1 MTMELPNKIDL
12 HIHTT
17 VSDGTDPPE
26 DIIGRVK
33 AAGLEL
39 FSVTDHDAVKSSRR
53 VLKLLRPGD
62 PAFLTG
68 IEFSCRDEK
77 GKDHILGYGY
87 DPDSE
92 SMRRTVGLGHGYR
105 MKKVRAR
112 LEFLAKEFGFTIH
125 GGMYL
130 NVMNSEALQQYRN
143 MGLED
148 VTLSFELVF
157 SESGRL
163 AAPDTGFVIYGYLP
177 LMKFRNCPAQG
188 KNGCGS
194 CSGINELVD
203 RKGEHFPIIC
213 RERQYSELLNC
224 VPLYVGDRRRPDAGF
239 ETLYF
244 TIETRE
250 QCREVYEAYTA
261 GAPADF
267 RRTAGLYFR
276 EVL

>member
-1 MTMELPNKIDL
+1 MIRARFESLDQIFPGCPDTVILPLSLLAERRQGDGALRAPALEGK
-12 HIHTT
+12 T
-17 VSDGTDPPE
+17 VIAEIPS
-26 DIIGRVK
+26 IIWPTRM
-33 AAGLEL
+33 AAVRDRLA
-39 FSVTDHDAVKSSRR
+39 AVKEAGITR
-53 VLKLLRPGD
+53 VL
-62 PAFLTG
+62 A
-68 IEFSCRDEK
+68 EN
-77 GKDHILGYGY
+77 LGA
-87 DPDSE
+87 
-92 SMRRTVGLGHGYR
+92 V
-105 MKKVRAR
+105 A
-112 LEFLAKEFGFTIH
+112 LAKEFGFTIH

-130 NVMNSEALQQYRN
+130 NVLNSEALQQYRN

-148 VTLSFELVF
+148 LTLSFELAF
-157 SESGRL
+157 AESRGL
-163 AAPDTGFVIYGYLP
+163 AAPDTGFVTYGYLP

-188 KNGCGS
+188 KNGCGG
-194 CSGINELVD
+194 CSGRNELID

-224 VPLYVGDRRRPDAGF
+224 VPLYVGDRRRPDTGF

-250 QCREVYEAYTA
+250 QCEKVYETYLA